1 MEGLAVKIQN
11 VFVSVNARDFTGLS
25 QWYRTL
31 LERDWDREPVP
42 SCHEWTIAGC
52 VLFQVL
58 DNPLQAG
65 AATASFH
72 IVDLDKHVARLKK
85 VGFDVPQPRRI
96 EGFDTLRYCEFKDP
110 EGNTVG
116 LVEGA

>member
-1 MEGLAVKIQN
+1 MNIQK
-11 VFVSVNARDFTGLS
+11 VFVSINARDFSGLS

-42 SCHEWTIAGC
+42 SCHEWDIAGC

-58 DNPLQAG
+58 DNPKQAG
-65 AATASFH
+65 AATATFH
-72 IVDLDKHVARLKK
+72 ISDLDKQVERLKEA
-85 VGFDVPQPRRI
+85 GFDVPEPQHV
-96 EGFDTLRYCEFKDP
+96 EGFDNLRYCEFKDP

-116 LVEGA
+116 LVEGS